1 LIYDIDTSMPIEL
14 VGDALLI
21 EQALYTLL
29 SPLLELSHAA
39 TVTVKFKK
47 HTQDDTLSIQVL
59 HSQNVHI
66 EEESIEI
73 TQSILKKFNA
83 NLSHKGNTYTIKMPF
98 LRSAIYNESYY
109 SLPDTVIG
117 QKVLLIEDNAYTAKT
132 ITRIFKS
139 FKLDIDI
146 KSTSQL
152 NQITNFNHY
161 DVLMV
166 DSKLLTPILMRY
178 LKEIKSNKD
187 LHIISLETLYK
198 KRDRRFKHNPL
209 ISKYLHK
216 PLSTGII
223 FNLLYEI
230 YVMHANVH
238 ALKEE
243 KQNTEVF
250 FIEERK
256 NITQES
262 FQDFNHAHVLIVED
276 NKINQKIIQSILEK
290 SDIQISIAN
299 NGQEALEH
307 LDAHDNINIV
317 LMDINM
323 PILDGYQ
330 TTKKIRENA
339 ALLSLPIVIV
349 STLNFRDEIEEMYL
363 VGANAHLTKPFMIG
377 QLYNAFDMFLVTANS
392 RESLCE
398 TSPSKFTED
407 TDILD
412 IQQGAT
418 LANNI
423 LSYRDGL
430 RETLVM
436 LNHSDEKIKENIIK
450 KDYKELHTY
459 IESLLLESKSI
470 GAISLTQVLTEILI
484 LLHSYEEKL
493 LENYIILYRDEWI
506 KTKRN
511 IELYLKSVNS
521 Y

>member
-21 EQALYTLL
+21 EQALYNLL

-47 HTQDDTLSIQVL
+47 HTQDDTLSIQIL
-59 HSQNVHI
+59 HSQNIHI
-66 EEESIEI
+66 EEERIEI
-73 TQSILKKFNA
+73 TQSILKKLNA
-83 NLSHKGNTYTIKMPF
+83 NLSHKDNIYTIKMPF
-98 LRSAIYNESYY
+98 LRSAIYNDSYY

-117 QKVLLIEDNAYTAKT
+117 QKVLLIEDNVYTAKT

-161 DVLMV
+161 DIFMV

-178 LKEIKSNKD
+178 LKEIKSNQK
-187 LHIISLETLYK
+187 LHIISLETLYV

-209 ISKYLHK
+209 ITKYLYK
-216 PLSTGII
+216 PLSMGII

-230 YVMHANVH
+230 YVMHANENT
-238 ALKEE
+238 LKKEP
-243 KQNTEVF
+243 QNTEVF
-250 FIEERK
+250 FIEERE
-256 NITQES
+256 NITRES
-262 FQDFNHAHVLIVED
+262 FQDFNHTHVLIVED

-290 SDIQISIAN
+290 SNIQITIAN

-330 TTKKIRENA
+330 TTKKIRENTA
-339 ALLSLPIVIV
+339 RLSLPIIIV
-349 STLNFRDEIEEMYL
+349 SSLSFRDEIEEMYL
-363 VGANAHLTKPFMIG
+363 VGANAHLTKPFKVG

-392 RESLCE
+392 EESLSE
-398 TSPSKFTED
+398 TSHSQFIED

-418 LANNI
+418 SAKNI
-423 LSYRDGL
+423 LAYRDGL
-430 RETLVM
+430 RETLVI
-436 LNHSDEKIKENIIK
+436 LKHSDEKIKENIIK
-450 KDYKELHTY
+450 KDYTVLNTY
-459 IESLLLESKSI
+459 IETLLLESKSI
-470 GAISLTQVLTEILI
+470 GTISLTRVLTEILI
-484 LLHSYEEKL
+484 LLHSHEEKL
-493 LENYIILYRDEWI
+493 LEKYIVLYRDEWI
-506 KTKRN
+506 KTKRH
-511 IELYLKSVNS
+511 IERYLKSVNTF
-521 Y
+521 